1 MGRKLER
8 VRRDGERMKDRCT
21 RERERE
27 RERETAIIGTQIY
40 LPTYLDRWMDK
51 MRKRGRGVL
60 GMKGSRQVNE
70 VG

>member
-21 RERERE
+21 RERE